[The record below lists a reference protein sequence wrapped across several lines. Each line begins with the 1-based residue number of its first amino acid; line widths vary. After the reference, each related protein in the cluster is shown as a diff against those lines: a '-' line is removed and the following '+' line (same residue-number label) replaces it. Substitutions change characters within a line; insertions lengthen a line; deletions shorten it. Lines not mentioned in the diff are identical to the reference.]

1 MKIKTKDELIEWG
14 ITVDGMDVYLN
25 GKLWKPYIISAR
37 HKYGKTMQ
45 YYVYY
50 ATVNKKQLVIMQS
63 NIMYCWYNGDRDIT
77 KDVDHINNN
86 SLDDRPENL
95 QLLTRRDNLL
105 KRGKWFNQWDYIKGK
120 RSKENDKD

>member
-1 MKIKTKDELIEWG
+1 MKIREKNELIEWG

-25 GKLWKPYIISAR
+25 GKLWKPYIISAK
-37 HKYGKTMQ
+37 HKYGKTKQ

-50 ATVNKKQLVIMQS
+50 ATVNKKRLVIMQS

-77 KDVDHINNN
+77 KDIDHINND

-95 QLLTRRDNLL
+95 QLLTRQENLR
-105 KRGKWFNQWDYIKGK
+105 KRPNNGINQWYYI
-120 RSKENDKD
+120 RRNINE